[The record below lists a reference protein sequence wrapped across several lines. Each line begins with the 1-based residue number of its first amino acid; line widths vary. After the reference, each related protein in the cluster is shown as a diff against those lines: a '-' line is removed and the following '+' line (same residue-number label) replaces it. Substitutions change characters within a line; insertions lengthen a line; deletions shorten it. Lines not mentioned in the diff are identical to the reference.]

1 MALNTTPTTSGQT
14 IIGNIAG
21 IAWAN
26 TDDFLLKA
34 FNAATSTRVQ
44 SGLNTI
50 AADAN
55 GTPST
60 GLTFTDGDTTNAAKR
75 LALAV
80 AFSAHLK
87 KKK

>member
-1 MALNTTPTTSGQT
+1 MALNTTPTDF
-14 IIGNIAG
+14 GNLGA
-21 IAWAN
+21 IAWVN
-26 TDDFLLKA
+26 TDDFLVKA

-60 GLTFTDGDTTNAAKR
+60 TLTFTDGTTTTDAKR

>member
-1 MALNTTPTTSGQT
+1 MALNTTPTDF
-14 IIGNIAG
+14 GNLGAIT
-21 IAWAN
+21 WVN
-26 TDDFLLKA
+26 TDGFLVKA

-44 SGLNTI
+44 AGLNTI
-50 AADAN
+50 AANADGSAIS
-55 GTPST
+55 PA
-60 GLTFTDGDTTNAAKR
+60 LTFTSAATDTVPER